1 MATIRVYY
9 KRFDNP
15 YYSDYNLF
23 YFAGNSG
30 YGDDVKLFPDIDLDI
45 ENAYAPRSKQDFTI
59 DSGLGYVDI
68 EMNTSKRVSFYIR
81 RKDFRFDYNGEFD
94 ESLNFTDD
102 PLNEF
107 RFEVGYVWEID
118 LNIAPYETFYVQNKS
133 PYLFRDSSF
142 TQVVPQGIGVSGS
155 SEFDKTTDPLEPT
168 DGDDGTDQG
177 DTTHLKIFLSKGEA
191 LMIPKTEEMMYLPQ
205 PDGNKESNIRETLML
220 YLRGKSYN
228 IGENMQ
234 LSIDQAALDVEKADA
249 LDMVDKAIANSLY
262 KLGEDIDAFD
272 ETAFQADVDTYKAG
286 KSVSLG
292 PVADYLDELLT
303 TRSGLV

>member
-1 MATIRVYY
+1 MATVRVYY
-9 KRFDNP
+9 KRFGNIN
-15 YYSDYNLF
+15 YSDYNLF
-23 YFAGNSG
+23 YFPGNHV
-30 YGDDVKLFPDIDLDI
+30 YGDQSKLFPDITLDI
-45 ENAYAPRSKQDFTI
+45 THPYGPRAKENFTV
-59 DSGLGYVDI
+59 DSALGYVDI
-68 EMNTSKRVSFYIR
+68 EMNTSKKVSFYIR

-94 ESLNFTDD
+94 DSLNFTDN
-102 PLNEF
+102 PLNEY
-107 RFEVGYVWEID
+107 RYEVGYVYDID
-118 LNIAPYETFYVQNKS
+118 LNVAPYNTFYVHNKS
-133 PYLFRDSSF
+133 PYLFKDPSF
-142 TQVVPQGIGVSGS
+142 TEVVPMAIGVTGS
-155 SEFDKTTDPLEPT
+155 SEFDKTNDPLEPN

-191 LMIPKTEEMMYLPQ
+191 LIIPKTEEMTYLPQ
-205 PDGNKESNIRETLML
+205 PDGTKESNIRETLML
-220 YLRGKSYN
+220 YLRGKSYT

-286 KSVSLG
+286 KSDSLG